1 MTQNT
6 MRGAEVDEDIKGTR
20 QDPFYSEAR
29 ELVLMAR
36 RSSISMVQRHL
47 RIGYNHAA
55 RLLEAMEGDI
65 LSPMDGTCGL
75 RATSRKSPC
84 LCRDSTSSGEPS
96 ARLSSPIAFRH

>member
-1 MTQNT
+1 MI
-6 MRGAEVDEDIKGTR
+6 RGGDLDETIKGTR
-20 QDPFYSEAR
+20 QDPFYAEAR

-65 LSPMDGTCGL
+65 LGPMDGNGCRPFLAHAATGL
-75 RATSRKSPC
+75 NNR
-84 LCRDSTSSGEPS
+84 
-96 ARLSSPIAFRH
+96 